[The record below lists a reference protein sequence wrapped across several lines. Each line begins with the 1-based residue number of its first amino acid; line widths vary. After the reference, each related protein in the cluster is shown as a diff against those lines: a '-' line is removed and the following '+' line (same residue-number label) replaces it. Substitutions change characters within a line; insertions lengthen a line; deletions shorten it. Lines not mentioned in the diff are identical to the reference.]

1 MTDKQT
7 YNIGIV
13 LIALGAL
20 VFLGNFGLFNGM
32 PGIIGALFLAAGG
45 ILFGRVYL
53 ANQRHIWAL
62 LVGFGFFG
70 AAAAAITGAL
80 AGAYFLA
87 VLASGFAITYLQN
100 KRHWWA
106 IIPAGVLAT
115 LAFIVSIEVRLPFL
129 KELVGGIFFLGIAA
143 TFGLLYLL
151 PEMRKRWAVYPALG
165 ALILAFLSSSVT
177 GGWIMPAV
185 LIAGGIYLLKNKG
198 SINLNFTREEKSFE
212 RDVSSD
218 KVTSAE
224 ETEVSQATAS

>member
-1 MTDKQT
+1 M
-7 YNIGIV
+7 
-13 LIALGAL
+13 
-20 VFLGNFGLFNGM
+20 
-32 PGIIGALFLAAGG
+32 
-45 ILFGRVYL
+45 
-53 ANQRHIWAL
+53 
-62 LVGFGFFG
+62 
-70 AAAAAITGAL
+70 
-80 AGAYFLA
+80 
-87 VLASGFAITYLQN
+87 
-100 KRHWWA
+100 
-106 IIPAGVLAT
+106 
-115 LAFIVSIEVRLPFL
+115 

-185 LIAGGIYLLKNKG
+185 FIAGGIYLLKNKG